1 MALRLAST
9 PRLTVLS
16 VFHNKTVLITGHTGF
31 KGSWLSMWLTD
42 LGAKVVGMARD
53 VPTEPSH
60 FEAIGLGDIVDDVRL
75 DVSDLPG
82 IRDLIHNVRP
92 DFVFHLAAQALVR
105 RSYAAPLETFAT
117 NATGSA
123 HVLEATRAVDWPMT
137 LVMITSDKVYEN
149 ADATVTYREED
160 RLGGRDPYSASKA
173 MAELVTR
180 AYVASFLR
188 PPGSRVRVVI
198 GRAGNVIGGGDWA
211 ADRVVPDCVRAWSQ
225 NSAIDVR
232 RPSATRPWQHVLESL
247 SGYLSLAARA
257 STDATL
263 HGEAFNF
270 GPPPEEN
277 HSVRELIAELGTH
290 WSSVQSNEA
299 CGEEHELHEAGH
311 LRLNCEKARRILCW
325 EATLDFRTAVR
336 MTAEWYR
343 AFYGGQAM
351 RPITRAQIREYTGC
365 GTGVQA
371 SGGQHEHRIVH
382 HPDVVPRV
390 RKPTTVSGSCH
401 WGPCRSRTDY

>member
-1 MALRLAST
+1 M
-9 PRLTVLS
+9 LS

-92 DFVFHLAAQALVR
+92 DFVFHLAAQALGAQVVR
-105 RSYAAPLETFAT
+105 RARSRRSRRTRLDPRTCSKRL
-117 NATGSA
+117 
-123 HVLEATRAVDWPMT
+123 RAVDWPMT

-225 NSAIDVR
+225 NCAIDVR

-247 SGYLSLAARA
+247 SGYLTSRHVRRLTPPCTAKHSTSDRRQRRTIRCA
-257 STDATL
+257 S
-263 HGEAFNF
+263 
-270 GPPPEEN
+270 
-277 HSVRELIAELGTH
+277 
-290 WSSVQSNEA
+290 
-299 CGEEHELHEAGH
+299 
-311 LRLNCEKARRILCW
+311 
-325 EATLDFRTAVR
+325 
-336 MTAEWYR
+336 
-343 AFYGGQAM
+343 
-351 RPITRAQIREYTGC
+351 
-365 GTGVQA
+365 
-371 SGGQHEHRIVH
+371 
-382 HPDVVPRV
+382 
-390 RKPTTVSGSCH
+390 
-401 WGPCRSRTDY
+401 